1 MIEPAGKDKISLTIL
16 SDETVCQRN
25 YASIGADITKTG
37 EEYTQTTFANSD
49 FTSAFDK
56 IQQLLTDYESAG
68 YITQEQMSLGKR
80 PAAVPAPAIE
90 EKKKNK
96 RETKADGKTTEATR
110 KSSRLVA

>member
-1 MIEPAGKDKISLTIL
+1 
-16 SDETVCQRN
+16 
-25 YASIGADITKTG
+25 
-37 EEYTQTTFANSD
+37 
-49 FTSAFDK
+49 
-56 IQQLLTDYESAG
+56 
-68 YITQEQMSLGKR
+68 MSLGKR